1 MEKKL
6 YSIKDTV
13 ADEFSQP
20 FYANNDDVC
29 KRIVSNSFLSS
40 KDVVYHAVDYS
51 IYRLGSFDLQS
62 GSLSSSLSFICNC
75 SDLITTHHLEPTI
88 NVSDLKPEVS
98 DEV

>member
-6 YSIKDTV
+6 YSIKDKV

-40 KDVVYHAVDYS
+40 KDVVLHAVDYS
-51 IYRLGSFDLQS
+51 IYCLGSFNLVS
-62 GSLSSSLSFICNC
+62 GAISSSLSYICDC
-75 SDLITTHHLEPTI
+75 SDLITNASI
-88 NVSDLKPEVS
+88 AKSEVS

>member
-6 YSIKDTV
+6 YSIKDKV

-40 KDVVYHAVDYS
+40 KDVVLHAMDYS
-51 IYRLGSFDLQS
+51 IFCLGNFDLVS
-62 GSLSSSLSFICNC
+62 GLISPSLSFICDC
-75 SDLITTHHLEPTI
+75 SDLITSHHLVPSVDAS
-88 NVSDLKPEVS
+88 NLKLEAS